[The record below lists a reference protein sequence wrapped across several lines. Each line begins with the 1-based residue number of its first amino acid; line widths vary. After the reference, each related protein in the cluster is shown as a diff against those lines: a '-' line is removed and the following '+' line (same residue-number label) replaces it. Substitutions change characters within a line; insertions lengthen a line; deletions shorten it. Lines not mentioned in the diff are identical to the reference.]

1 MIDYEIGYI
10 FCGGRNA
17 PKPQQIHAILR
28 RKVPKS
34 VPFS

>member
-17 PKPQQIHAILR
+17 QQIHAILR